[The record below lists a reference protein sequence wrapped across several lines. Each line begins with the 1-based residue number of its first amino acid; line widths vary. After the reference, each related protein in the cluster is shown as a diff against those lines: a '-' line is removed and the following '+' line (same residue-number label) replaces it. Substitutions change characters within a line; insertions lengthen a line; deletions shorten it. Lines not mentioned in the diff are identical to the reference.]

1 MQTSPNERSAVLGM
15 RPGTTVFLGLIG
27 TGMSMDSEEFERP
40 VVMNGHE
47 WTGPVGPFA
56 LEAAA
61 VDLDEEGFECEH
73 SSVQSVVG

>member
-1 MQTSPNERSAVLGM
+1 MQTSPSDKSAVLGM

-27 TGMSMDSEEFERP
+27 TGMSMDSVDFERP

-47 WTGPVGPFA
+47 VDRPCGPLP

-61 VDLDEEGFECEH
+61 VDLGFETEDAGAQG
-73 SSVQSVVG
+73 VIG